1 MTTEAERHA
10 FVVDDDV
17 PPVYAGPARHAAPV
31 RRRKRP
37 RRATASRAPAPSL
50 PALPEPTVYVVDD
63 SASLRK
69 SLACLIKSAGLAVE
83 TFASAKEFL
92 DAYDPERPGCL
103 VLDVRLQHR
112 SGLDL
117 QEALVARNAPTPI
130 IFVTAY
136 GDVPTAVRAMRA
148 GAVVFIQKPF
158 SDQLL
163 LDRIWQ
169 AIERDQQTRR
179 VAAVR
184 RQLTDRAAQL
194 TPRER
199 EIFDGLVAGQ
209 TSREIARALDLSV
222 RTVEAHRARVLVKM
236 EVESVARLVRLV
248 MLATQSGSE
257 SGLVGSDRLSGIA

>member
-1 MTTEAERHA
+1 MTTEPERHA
-10 FVVDDDV
+10 FVVESDA
-17 PPVYAGPARHAAPV
+17 PPVYAGPVRHEPMP

-37 RRATASRAPAPSL
+37 RRATASSAPAP
-50 PALPEPTVYVVDD
+50 ALPVMREPTVYVVDD

-69 SLACLIKSAGLAVE
+69 SIACLIKSAGLAVE

-92 DAYDPERPGCL
+92 DAYDADRPGCL

-117 QEALVARNAPTPI
+117 QATLVARNAPTPI

-148 GAVVFIQKPF
+148 GAVDFIQKPF

-248 MLATQSGSE
+248 LLATPSGSGGGFGE
-257 SGLVGSDRLSGIA
+257 ADRLSGSA

>member
-1 MTTEAERHA
+1 MTTEAERRA

-17 PPVYAGPARHAAPV
+17 PPVYAGPARHAAPA

-37 RRATASRAPAPSL
+37 RRATTATAPAPST
-50 PALPEPTVYVVDD
+50 PVLPEPTVYVVDD

-69 SLACLIKSAGLAVE
+69 SLACLIKSAGLEVE

-92 DAYDPERPGCL
+92 DVYDPDRPGCL

-117 QEALVARNAPTPI
+117 QAALVARNAPTPI

-148 GAVVFIQKPF
+148 GAVDFIQKPF

-169 AIERDQQTRR
+169 AIERDQQARR
-179 VAAVR
+179 TAAMRV
-184 RQLTDRAAQL
+184 QLADRAAQL

-209 TSREIARALDLSV
+209 TSREIARTLGLSV

-248 MLATQSGSE
+248 LLATSPGAE
-257 SGLVGSDRLSGIA
+257 GGLVGSDRLSSIA

>member
-10 FVVDDDV
+10 FVVDDEA
-17 PPVYAGPARHAAPV
+17 PPVYAGPVRHAAPA

-37 RRATASRAPAPSL
+37 RRAATLPAMAPSL
-50 PALPEPTVYVVDD
+50 PPPPEPTVYVVDD

-92 DAYDPERPGCL
+92 DAYDADRPGCL

-148 GAVVFIQKPF
+148 GAVDFIQKPF

-169 AIERDQQTRR
+169 AIERDQQARR
-179 VAAVR
+179 VTAMRA
-184 RQLTDRAAQL
+184 QLTDRAAQL

-209 TSREIARALDLSV
+209 TAREIARSLDLSV
-222 RTVEAHRARVLVKM
+222 RTVEAHRARVLIKM
-236 EVESVARLVRLV
+236 EVESVARLVRMVL
-248 MLATQSGSE
+248 LATSTA
-257 SGLVGSDRLSGIA
+257 GSDRLSGTA